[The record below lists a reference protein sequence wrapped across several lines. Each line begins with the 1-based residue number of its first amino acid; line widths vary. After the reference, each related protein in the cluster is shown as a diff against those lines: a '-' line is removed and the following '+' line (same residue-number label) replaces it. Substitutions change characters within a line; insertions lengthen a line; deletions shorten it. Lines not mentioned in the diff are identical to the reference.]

1 MKGIAKTFVIGLAAA
16 FVFVKIIAPKMG
28 LK

>member
-1 MKGIAKTFVIGLAAA
+1 MKGIAKTFVIALAAA
-16 FVFVKIIAPKMG
+16 FVFNKVIGPKLG